1 MDIFR
6 EIGGVFQQ
14 VVSMSLT
21 AGLVI
26 LAICAARLLLRQA
39 PKKVLLL
46 AVGRGG
52 LPAGVPLLLPGGV
65 QPAGPGPPL
74 PRPWRRPGR

>member
-39 PKKVLLL
+39 PKKKKRSVP
-46 AVGRGG
+46 ARVRAEKRGADRGG
-52 LPAGVPLLLPGGV
+52 P
-65 QPAGPGPPL
+65 
-74 PRPWRRPGR
+74 

>member
-1 MDIFR
+1 MTILR

-39 PKKVLLL
+39 PEEVLLL

-52 LPAGVPLLLPGGV
+52 LPAGVPPSPFPAAFSLLALA
-65 QPAGPGPPL
+65 PAA
-74 PRPWRRPGR
+74 RPWRRPGR